1 MWSQGYL
8 AKETKLLLDIRW
20 SMSAFKSFFQKNA
33 VCISFAYFC
42 FVLQFVQCS
51 LLEWQDR
58 FICLILGQA
67 ELQIKTFF
75 ASTVLFLKGNQ
86 IMDMFYVIK
95 SSL

>member
-1 MWSQGYL
+1 
-8 AKETKLLLDIRW
+8 
-20 SMSAFKSFFQKNA
+20 MSAFKSFFPPPQKNA

-67 ELQIKTFF
+67 ELQIFILFYFF
-75 ASTVLFLKGNQ
+75 ASTVHFLKGQSDNG
-86 IMDMFYVIK
+86 YV
-95 SSL
+95 LCN